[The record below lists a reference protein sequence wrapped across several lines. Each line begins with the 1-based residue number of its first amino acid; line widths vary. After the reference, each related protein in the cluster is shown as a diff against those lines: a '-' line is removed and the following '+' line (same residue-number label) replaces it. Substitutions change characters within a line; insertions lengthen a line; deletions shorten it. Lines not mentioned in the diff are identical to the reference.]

1 MLNHSSCPKC
11 RSAFQWTP
19 QSNGISFVEE
29 YAVGTRY
36 TYASLREFAI
46 TLLTGFGMDAALAD
60 VVAEVLLEGDLLGK
74 STHGLLLL
82 NPYLASIGK
91 GLMTLSGTPKVVSE
105 VAGNVTL
112 DAGYLPGPYVV
123 KQAIERLLTKVESFG
138 IATATIARAHHI
150 ACLQAYLKPVTD
162 LGYMIVLTCSDP
174 SCVSVAAYGGV
185 KPVCTPNP
193 IAVGIPTESTPILI
207 DISAATTTNGRT
219 LQFYKQGLKY
229 PSACLQ
235 TAQGEPTND
244 PAVLFEDPPGTIL
257 PLGGPDYGY
266 KGFAL
271 AIVVEALTAALCGH
285 GRTDHPD
292 QWGASVFLLLIDPKC
307 FGGLEHFKR
316 ETESF
321 AQTCRNSGP
330 DASEPIV
337 RMPGDSA
344 LKLRE
349 TQLDQGVALHPSIM
363 PALGKWGE
371 KLGVTSPE
379 PLG

>member
-1 MLNHSSCPKC
+1 MGPT
-11 RSAFQWTP
+11 R
-19 QSNGISFVEE
+19 NGTDVVEKATVNVR
-29 YAVGTRY
+29 YA
-36 TYASLREFAI
+36 YASLREFAAS
-46 TLLTGFGMDAALAD
+46 LLTTSGMDTTLAD

-74 STHGLLLL
+74 NTHGLLLL
-82 NPYLASIGK
+82 NPYLASIAK
-91 GLMTLSGTPKVVSE
+91 GQMALSGAPQVVRES
-105 VAGNVTL
+105 AGNVTF

-123 KQAIERLLTKVESFG
+123 RQAIERLLGKVESFG
-138 IATATIARAHHI
+138 VATAAIARAHHI

-162 LGYMIVLTCSDP
+162 LGFMIVLTCSDP

-207 DISAATTTNGRT
+207 DISASTTSNGRT
-219 LQFYKQGLKY
+219 LQLYKQGLRY

-244 PAVLFEDPPGTIL
+244 PAALFEDPPGTIL

-285 GRTDHPD
+285 GRTDRPD
-292 QWGASVFLLLIDPKC
+292 QWGASAFLQLIDPRC
-307 FGGLEHFKR
+307 FGGLDHFKH

-321 AQTCRNSGP
+321 AQTSRASGSCP
-330 DASEPIV
+330 SAV
-337 RMPGDSA
+337 RMPGDAA

-349 TQLDQGVALHPSIM
+349 TQLAQGVALHPAIM
-363 PALGKWGE
+363 PALQKWVE
-371 KLGVTSPE
+371 RLDVTPPE
-379 PLG
+379 PLD